1 MSVILRYESSAKE
14 ASLSTA
20 AGDSTDHG
28 LPRGFQRQLG
38 TLTSTS
44 SLGAAQIVDINME
57 YPPCF
62 VLEWWL
68 VLYAV
73 FFYMYNFVV
82 ELRSVSSE

>member
-44 SLGAAQIVDINME
+44 SLGAAQIVDINMD
-57 YPPCF
+57 
-62 VLEWWL
+62 VLCWNGGL
-68 VLYAV
+68 FCMQF

>member
-44 SLGAAQIVDINME
+44 SLGAAQIVDIDME
-57 YPPCF
+57 YLPCF
-62 VLEWWL
+62 VLDGGL
-68 VLYAV
+68 FCMQF